1 VIAKAQLR
9 PGPALDFVA
18 FELLVQF
25 GWRMSVRGLQLLVVA
40 LCALAV
46 PMVTTIAVVAI
57 LLLVIWP
64 FVVEPAL
71 KGMTPGLSWE
81 PARTAAAY
89 LPYAAGQAISSAPR
103 AGTGSLYA
111 SAHAASPA
119 VAALAFAGLV
129 CALIWSAAVMFR
141 NRPVAI

>member
-25 GWRMSVRGLQLLVVA
+25 GWRMSVRGLQLFVVA

-71 KGMTPGLSWE
+71 KGMTAALSWE
-81 PARTAAAY
+81 PAPTAAAY
-89 LPYAAGQAISSAPR
+89 LPYAGQAISSAPR

-141 NRPVAI
+141 NRAVAI